1 MKPMLTKLLVF
12 AAVAQFNF
20 PLFFNVLTCV
30 VSDEYG
36 CMLYY
41 NSITKAY
48 EEPNGNKVPTPPSGG
63 IPVPYV
69 DFTPS
74 QPVIRGD
81 I

>member
-1 MKPMLTKLLVF
+1 MLTKLALVCSL
-12 AAVAQFNF
+12 NL
-20 PLFFNVLTCV
+20 PLFFNVLTCA
-30 VSDEYG
+30 VSDDKG

-48 EEPNGNKVPTPPSGG
+48 EEPNGKHVPTPPHGG

-74 QPVIRGD
+74 QPLLRGD
-81 I
+81 V